1 MPSIATNKITEF
13 NLQPGQKIANKY
25 QVVSFL
31 GGGWEGEV
39 YKIKELATGIDRTA
53 KLFYPKRNKDNSVIT
68 RYAKKLHRLQNSQ
81 IIIHYHTTETLAFN
95 GCDIT
100 VLISEYVEGELLSE
114 HLNRH
119 KGKRLPIFQAVHL
132 LHALATGISSVHQ
145 AGEYHGDL
153 HEHNIIVQRLGMT
166 YQLKLLD
173 LYHHGRTTRNN
184 LNNDICDLVGVFYNA
199 LGGKKTY
206 ANMPQAI
213 KYICCGLKRS
223 LITKKFRRAIDLCD
237 HLESIDWSDL

>member
-1 MPSIATNKITEF
+1 MAHVSSNKITEF
-13 NLQPGQKIANKY
+13 NLPPGQKIANKY

-39 YKIKELATGIDRTA
+39 YKIQELATGIDRTA
-53 KLFYPKRNKDNSVIT
+53 KLFYPKRNLNNSAIT
-68 RYAKKLHRLQNSQ
+68 RYAKKLHRLQNCQ
-81 IIIHYHTTETLAFN
+81 IIIHYHTTETICFD
-95 GCDIT
+95 GIRIT

-119 KGKRLPIFQAVHL
+119 RGKRLPVFQAVHL

-153 HEHNIIVQRLGMT
+153 HEHNIIVQRLGMS

-173 LYHHGRTTRNN
+173 LYHHGRTTREN
-184 LNNDICDLVGVFYNA
+184 LNNDISDLVSIFYNA
-199 LGGKKTY
+199 LGGQKNY
-206 ANMPQAI
+206 AAHPKAI

-223 LITKKFRRAIDLCD
+223 LISKKFRRAIDLCD